1 MNVRDLREDYQKDG
15 LLEAD
20 ADGDPFRQFA
30 RWFADAS
37 SAGLKEPN
45 AMTLATAGADGA
57 PSARMVLL
65 KGFDERGFVFYTNYG
80 SAKARDLK
88 VNPRAALVF
97 YWAELERQVRI
108 SGVVE
113 TTTREET
120 EEYFA
125 TRPRGS
131 QLGAWASRQS
141 SVVSGREVLEANLS
155 QQEERFDGREIPA
168 PPDWGGFRLRPESIE
183 FWQGRPSRLHDR
195 LLYTRRGDTWRWV
208 RLSP

>member
-1 MNVRDLREDYQKDG
+1 VRDLREDYQKDG

>member
-1 MNVRDLREDYQKDG
+1 MNVRDLREDYQRDG

-20 ADGDPFRQFA
+20 ADPDPFRQFA
-30 RWFADAS
+30 RWFADAV
-37 SAGLKEPN
+37 SAGMKEPN
-45 AMTLATAGADGA
+45 AMTLATAGADGV

-88 VNPRAALVF
+88 VNPRAALVL

-141 SVVSGREVLEANLS
+141 AVVSGREVLEANLL
-155 QQEERFDGREIPA
+155 QQEVRFDGQEIPV

-183 FWQGRPSRLHDR
+183 FWQGRPNRLHDR
-195 LLYTRRGDTWRWV
+195 LGYAHSGGSWLRH

>member
-1 MNVRDLREDYQKDG
+1 MNVRDLRDDYQRDG

-20 ADGDPFRQFA
+20 ADADPFRQFA
-30 RWFADAS
+30 RWFADAA

-45 AMTLATAGADGA
+45 AMTLATVGADGV
-57 PSARMVLL
+57 PNARMVLL

-131 QLGAWASRQS
+131 QLGAWASQQS
-141 SVVSGREVLEANLS
+141 AIVSGREVLEANLL
-155 QQEERFDGREIPA
+155 QQEVRFDGQEIPA
-168 PPDWGGFRLRPESIE
+168 PPDWGGFRLRPDSIE

-195 LLYTRRGDTWRWV
+195 LLYTRCGGEWLRQ